1 MVTALTSAP
10 LSADPGQPRLP
21 LGRGRKEP
29 VAPPA
34 QRPRAGRLPR
44 PSRTG
49 SLPGPPGRPRRRA
62 ERLRAGGT
70 GRRDPLVAAAN
81 GNALAAAP
89 AQAALALV
97 RKIQAN
103 RNASRNTSA
112 A

>member
-1 MVTALTSAP
+1 
-10 LSADPGQPRLP
+10 
-21 LGRGRKEP
+21 
-29 VAPPA
+29 
-34 QRPRAGRLPR
+34 
-44 PSRTG
+44 
-49 SLPGPPGRPRRRA
+49 
-62 ERLRAGGT
+62 
-70 GRRDPLVAAAN
+70 LVAAAN